1 MGDYNHGAYGGGHDI
16 NYGTTF
22 QLFLNEQD
30 TINLFVRQGKITS
43 DSDANRIFTGK
54 FLRTL

>member
-1 MGDYNHGAYGGGHDI
+1 MGDYNHGGYAGGHDI

-22 QLFLNEQD
+22 QMALNEHDIVQ
-30 TINLFVRQGKITS
+30 LYVKQGKISS